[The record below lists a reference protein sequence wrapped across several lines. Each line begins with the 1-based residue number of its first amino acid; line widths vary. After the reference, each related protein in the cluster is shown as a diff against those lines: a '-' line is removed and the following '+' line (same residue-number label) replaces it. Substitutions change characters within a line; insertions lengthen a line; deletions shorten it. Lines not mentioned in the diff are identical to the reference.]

1 MRKLNESIVS
11 KSTIILLAMLF
22 SATIAYAAPTADQ
35 VKAFSNLDPATQQ
48 AILQSMQGTGTGND
62 SSATTTSS
70 TEATRRDKRPQPA
83 GTAGQVNPSLV
94 SVLKPDDSLIISI
107 DFPKAKTT
115 VVGGTNG
122 QPAQVLTIPAPN
134 SDVVLQPLERKKLE
148 DLITLIRSK
157 NPYRLSRD
165 GELLLPG
172 FAPIPVAG
180 LTVDQAT
187 ARLSAEPAFLPLQ
200 LIIALLPLDKTGV
213 AALKPFGYDLFDND
227 ASTFAPVTD
236 APVPA
241 DYIVGAGDAL
251 TVQLYGNQNKTIKL
265 IVGRDGRVSFPELGP
280 IHVGGQTFTAVQSEL
295 EGRVSRQMIG
305 VRASISMGETRA
317 IRVFVLGET
326 NLPGSYSV
334 SGLGT
339 MTTALFASGGVKRIG
354 SLRNIQLKR
363 QGLVVRTLDLYD
375 MLLNGDT
382 SNDAKLL
389 PGDVIF
395 IPPVGATVAVE
406 GEVKRPAIYEL
417 KGASN
422 VSAVTVN
429 DIVELAGG
437 LTSDADITKVSL
449 TRIEDGKRLVVDAAP
464 LTNSKLALRNGD
476 VLTVSP
482 LRPTLD
488 SGITIEGH
496 VHAVHNVAWHSGLR
510 LSDVITSVDE
520 LKPNADVHYLIVR
533 RELPPDRT
541 VAVLSAD
548 LVRALGN
555 RGSAADIELM
565 PRDRITVFDFETD
578 RSHVI
583 KPILDELKLQ
593 SRSTRPTEVV
603 SVSGRIKVAGDY
615 PLEPGM
621 RVSDLIRAGGNLQ
634 DAALVSSAELIRYA
648 DQDGK
653 RTAQLINIDLT
664 AIANGDVNADVVLQ
678 SSDTL
683 TIKELPQ
690 WSEKEKVTLRGQ
702 VRFPGEYV
710 IQRGET
716 LKQLISRAGGVTD
729 QAYLKG
735 SVFTR
740 RDLQQRE
747 QEQLDLLAARM
758 QNDLT
763 TLALQQ
769 SQISGTQ
776 GQQNNQALSIGQ
788 SLLSQLKATRAIGR
802 LVIDLDRVVAENA
815 GAESDISLRNGDAL
829 YIPKLQQE
837 VTVIGEVQSTTSH
850 LYHGGLSRDDYIAQ
864 SGGFTR
870 KADKKHIYIVRANG
884 SVIANTSHRW
894 YGGSGN
900 VQPGDTIVV
909 PLDAEH
915 IPALPLWQA
924 VTQIVYNIAIA
935 AAAVHSF

>member
-1 MRKLNESIVS
+1 MSLKGALFLRELNKSFVS
-11 KSTIILLAMLF
+11 TILLAMLF
-22 SATIAYAAPTADQ
+22 AAVVQAAPTADQ
-35 VKAFSNLDPATQQ
+35 VKIFNSLDPATQQ
-48 AILQSMQGTGTGND
+48 SILQSMGAGSGAD
-62 SSATTTSS
+62 SSSSATPQADTLH
-70 TEATRRDKRPQPA
+70 RDKRSQSS
-83 GTAGQVNPSLV
+83 TAGNQGSIPLV
-94 SVLKPDDSLIISI
+94 PVLKPDDSLIITI

-115 VVGGTNG
+115 VVGGANG
-122 QPAQVLTIPAPN
+122 QPAQVLTIPAPT
-134 SDVVLQPLERKKLE
+134 SDVVLQPFEKKKLE
-148 DLITLIRSK
+148 DLIALIRSK

-172 FAPIPVAG
+172 FTPIPLAG

-187 ARLSAEPAFLPLQ
+187 ARLSAEPAFLSLQ
-200 LIIALLPLDKTGV
+200 LNVALLPLDKSGL

-236 APVPA
+236 VPVPA
-241 DYIVGAGDAL
+241 DYVVGAGDAL
-251 TVQLYGNQNKTIKL
+251 NVQLYGNQNKTIKL
-265 IVGRDGRVSFPELGP
+265 VVGRDGRVSFPELGP

-305 VRASISMGETRA
+305 VRASISMGETRS
-317 IRVFVLGET
+317 IRVFVMGEA
-326 NLPGSYSV
+326 NLPGSYTV

-339 MTTALFASGGVKRIG
+339 MTTALFASGGVKPIG

-363 QGLVVRTLDLYD
+363 QGAIVRTLDLYD

-395 IPPVGATVAVE
+395 IPPVGATVAVD
-406 GEVKRPAIYEL
+406 GEVRRPAIYEL
-417 KGASN
+417 KDALTS
-422 VSAVTVN
+422 SDA
-429 DIVELAGG
+429 IALAGG
-437 LTSDADITKVSL
+437 LTPDADTTKIAITRVDAGQR
-449 TRIEDGKRLVVDAAP
+449 TVVDA
-464 LTNSKLALRNGD
+464 TLALNAKIALKNGD
-476 VLTVSP
+476 ALTVSRLHP
-482 LRPTLD
+482 SLD
-488 SGITIEGH
+488 SGVTIDGH
-496 VHAVHNVAWHSGLR
+496 VHAVRNVAWHSGLR
-510 LSDVITSVDE
+510 LTDVITSVDD
-520 LKPNADVHYLIVR
+520 LKPNADIHYLIVR
-533 RELPPDRT
+533 RELRPDRT
-541 VAVLSAD
+541 VAVVSAD
-548 LVRALGN
+548 LAQALGN
-555 RGSAADIELM
+555 RGGAADIELM

-578 RSHVI
+578 RSRVI
-583 KPILDELKLQ
+583 KPILDELRLQ
-593 SRSTRPTEVV
+593 SKSTRPTEVV
-603 SVSGRIKVAGDY
+603 SVAGRVKVPGDY

-634 DAALVSSAELIRYA
+634 DAAFISNAELIRYV
-648 DQDGK
+648 DVDGK
-653 RTAQLINIDLT
+653 RTAQLLNVDLV
-664 AIANGDVNADVVLQ
+664 AIANGDTSADLLLR

-690 WSEKEKVTLRGQ
+690 WSEKEKVILQGQ

-716 LKQLISRAGGVTD
+716 LKQLIVRAGGLTD

-740 RDLQQRE
+740 KGLQQRE
-747 QEQLDLLAARM
+747 QEQLDLLATRM

-769 SQISGTQ
+769 SQAAGVQTTQ
-776 GQQNNQALSIGQ
+776 NGQALSIGQ
-788 SLLSQLKATRAIGR
+788 SLLAQLKATKAVGR
-802 LVIDLDRVVAENA
+802 LVIDLDRVVAEQVGSEN
-815 GAESDISLRNGDAL
+815 DISLRNGDTL
-829 YIPKLQQE
+829 YVPKQQQE
-837 VTVIGEVQSTTSH
+837 VTVIGEVQSATSH
-850 LYHGGLSRDDYIAQ
+850 LYHNGLSRDDYIAQ

-870 KADKKHIYIVRANG
+870 KADKKRIYIVRANG

-894 YGGSGN
+894 YSGAGS